1 MKKFAFLGIA
11 CLALTFM
18 AHDARADL
26 IGAVERAQNAVF
38 ADLGGER
45 RALAPEASLFF
56 DEILRTGADARL
68 EAALIDDTRI
78 TLGEN
83 ATLHIDEFVFTP
95 GTTGGSLA
103 LRVAEGAFLFVG
115 GQVEGPGGGDV
126 SITTPLAT
134 LGIRGTT
141 VWGGPLDGGYGVI
154 VLEGEVSVTT
164 EGGSVLLTP
173 GLGTM
178 LMGGADGAPEAPAP
192 WAEDRLARA
201 VASISFG
208 AD

>member
-1 MKKFAFLGIA
+1 MKHLILGIT
-11 CLALTFM
+11 CLSLTIM
-18 AHDARADL
+18 AQDARAET
-26 IGAVERAQNAVF
+26 IGTVERAQNAVF
-38 ADLGGER
+38 AELAGDR

-56 DEILRTGADARL
+56 DEVLRTGDAARL

-83 ATLHIDEFVFTP
+83 ATLHIDDFVFTP

-103 LRVAEGAFLFVG
+103 LRVVEGAFLFVG

-178 LMGGADGAPEAPAP
+178 LMGGAETAPESPAA
-192 WAEDRLARA
+192 WDESRLARA
-201 VASISFG
+201 VATISFD

>member
-1 MKKFAFLGIA
+1 MKKLAI
-11 CLALTFM
+11 LAL
-18 AHDARADL
+18 AGLSLSLAAGARAEA
-26 IGAVERAQNAVF
+26 IGSVERLQNEAF
-38 ADLGGER
+38 ADLDGTS
-45 RALAPEASLFF
+45 RALAPAAALHF
-56 DEILRTGADARL
+56 DEVLRTGPAARL
-68 EAALIDDTRI
+68 EAVLIDDTRI
-78 TLGEN
+78 TLGES
-83 ATLHIDEFVFTP
+83 AMLHIDDFVFTP
-95 GTTGGSLA
+95 GTTGGTLA

-126 SITTPLAT
+126 SITTPVAT

-164 EGGSVLLTP
+164 EAGSVLLTP

-178 LMGGADGAPEAPAP
+178 IMGSAETAPESPAP
-192 WAEDRLARA
+192 WTDDRLGRA
-201 VASISFG
+201 VSSISFD